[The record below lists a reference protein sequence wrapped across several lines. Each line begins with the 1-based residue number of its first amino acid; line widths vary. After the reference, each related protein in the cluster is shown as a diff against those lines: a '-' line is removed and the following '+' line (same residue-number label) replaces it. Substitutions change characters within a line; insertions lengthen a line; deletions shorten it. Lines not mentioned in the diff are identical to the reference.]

1 MSALPGVVKDS
12 LVFAW
17 YSTAMSTLSKR
28 PRLVLRRQLV
38 RALQEELEALGY
50 EEVETPI
57 LVRAPGLEPAIQAF
71 RTDFIPELGNVPARP
86 LWLHTSPEYA
96 MKRLLAD
103 GWERIYQFTRVFRNG
118 EVSPTHNPEFTML
131 EFYRSGAD
139 YHALMTDLEQVVM
152 RAARKL
158 GLGDAFQW
166 QGRANDLSQP
176 FERLTVRDSMLRA
189 TGLDIAALTELD
201 ALAAAA
207 RAKGHHVPDAP
218 ANWDD
223 VFFSVF
229 LSAVEPNLG
238 RPRPTF
244 LIEYPARM
252 AALARLKPDDSAV
265 AERFELYMAGME
277 LANGFSE
284 LIDGDEQRRR
294 FLLEQDER
302 RQAGKE
308 VYPLDE
314 KFLAAVG
321 RMPPA
326 SGVAVGL
333 DRLAM
338 LFTDAP
344 TIADVQLFPADTEW
358 R

>member
-1 MSALPGVVKDS
+1 M
-12 LVFAW
+12 
-17 YSTAMSTLSKR
+17 MSTQTKR
-28 PRLVLRRQLV
+28 PRLILRQRMV
-38 RALQEELEALGY
+38 RALQAELERLGY

-71 RTDFIPELGNVPARP
+71 RTDFIPELGNVAARP
-86 LWLHTSPEYA
+86 LWLQTSPEYA

-131 EFYRSGAD
+131 EFYRAGAD
-139 YHALMTDLEQVVM
+139 YHELMTDLEQVIV
-152 RAARKL
+152 RSAAAL
-158 GLGDAFQW
+158 GLGNTFDW
-166 QGRANDLSQP
+166 QQRTNDLSQP
-176 FERLTVRDSMLRA
+176 FERLSVRESMLRA
-189 TGLDIAALTELD
+189 TGLDIAVLTDAKEL
-201 ALAAAA
+201 AQAAKT
-207 RAKGHHVPDAP
+207 RGYHVPDAP
-218 ANWDD
+218 QSWDD

-238 RPRPTF
+238 RPRPTY

-252 AALARLKPDDSAV
+252 AALARLKPGNPAV
-265 AERFELYMAGME
+265 AERFELYMAGLE

-294 FLLEQDER
+294 FLLEQEER
-302 RQAGKE
+302 RAAGKE

-326 SGVAVGL
+326 SGVAVGV

-344 TIADVQLFPADTEW
+344 SISDVMLFPADEEW
-358 R
+358 AK